1 MKHTSDEQQGYW
13 SRRSFVGTA
22 GVGVAGL
29 GAAAARV
36 GGETLAID
44 GGAKAVSVPSARQ
57 RDIFK
62 WPRYGEREK
71 RGVAALLESN
81 KFYDEIEPLEAVCRD
96 YHGVP
101 HAKAH
106 CNGTSAL
113 MSMFFALGLPTDS
126 EIMVPSYTASAT
138 IAPMRFFGC
147 VPIFVDIDPL
157 TACFDLEDARRRLTP
172 LTRALVVMHSWGLPC
187 EMDHIAAFAKEQGLI
202 LLEDSAQAFGASMQ
216 GKPMGAWGAIGMH
229 SFQASKTVA
238 AVEGGMGLYQTREYY
253 ERATAFGNYD
263 LPRRFPENSPYRKY
277 HDTGFGPKFRIHPI
291 AALLARLQIE
301 GVDERNDRLR
311 ARTRALNERLTALPG
326 LSIPRSRPEMKRVHW
341 AANILFFDEKKA
353 GFSREAARKAL
364 RAEGVQA
371 STAAYPEQHKF
382 TIYRE
387 PQWWSHAPEV
397 PDHLPGCEQVNGSTL
412 RLRLFHDDE
421 PELMEQYVRAFEKV
435 WAGRA
440 RLTKM

>member
-1 MKHTSDEQQGYW
+1 MKHTSDEQQGDW
-13 SRRSFVGTA
+13 SRRSFVGVA

-29 GAAAARV
+29 GAAAVRA

-44 GGAKAVSVPSARQ
+44 GGAKAVSVPTARQ
-57 RDIFK
+57 QDVFK
-62 WPRYGEREK
+62 WPRYGEGEK

-81 KFYDEIEPLEAVCRD
+81 KFYDEIEPLEAVCRG

-113 MSMFFALGLPTDS
+113 MSMFFALGLPADS

-172 LTRALVVMHSWGLPC
+172 RTRALVVMHSWGLPC

-277 HDTGFGPKFRIHPI
+277 HDTGFGPTFRIHPI

-311 ARTRALNERLTALPG
+311 ARTRALNERLDRAAWFVDSAIPSRDEACSLGGEHFVFQREEGGLLARGRAQGFAGRRRAGKHGGVPGTAQVHNLPRAPVVEPCARGSRSPAGLRTSEWLDAASAALP
-326 LSIPRSRPEMKRVHW
+326 
-341 AANILFFDEKKA
+341 
-353 GFSREAARKAL
+353 
-364 RAEGVQA
+364 
-371 STAAYPEQHKF
+371 
-382 TIYRE
+382 
-387 PQWWSHAPEV
+387 
-397 PDHLPGCEQVNGSTL
+397 
-412 RLRLFHDDE
+412 
-421 PELMEQYVRAFEKV
+421 
-435 WAGRA
+435 
-440 RLTKM
+440 